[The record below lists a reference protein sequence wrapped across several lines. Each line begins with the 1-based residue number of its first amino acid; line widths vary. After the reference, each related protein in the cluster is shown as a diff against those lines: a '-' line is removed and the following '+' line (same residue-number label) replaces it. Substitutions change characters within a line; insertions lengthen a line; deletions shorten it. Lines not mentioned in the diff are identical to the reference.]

1 MSTQYVVEY
10 LSEDMIES
18 RAGSLGSLYES
29 AWNGR
34 EPMPL
39 QHIFEKDLS
48 RELGFRSFYANFKHI
63 GFGVLGYT
71 DVKKKI
77 CAISS
82 ELANDH
88 SMNGRRIFRATVAH
102 ELGHCSLHSDDINM
116 AASSQVG
123 GHMHLRTLGS
133 APSRNPEWQAWRFAL
148 ALCMPK
154 HLVEGYVRLLGCTSQ
169 SILAMSDIFDVSRT
183 FVQIRLRSLGYL
195 PN

>member
-18 RAGSLGSLYES
+18 RASILGSRYEA

-39 QHIFEKDLS
+39 QHIFENDLDKDF
-48 RELGFRSFYANFKHI
+48 GFRSFYANFKTI

-71 DVKKKI
+71 DVKRKI

-88 SMNGRRIFRATVAH
+88 SMNGRKIFRAAIAH
-102 ELGHCSLHSDDINM
+102 ELGHCSLHSETPHLET
-116 AASSQVG
+116 SSQVG
-123 GHMHLRTLGS
+123 CCPHLRSLNS
-133 APSRNPEWQAWRFAL
+133 APSKNPEWQAWRFAL

-169 SILAMSDIFDVSRT
+169 SISAMSDIFDVSRT
-183 FVQIRLRSLGYL
+183 FVQIRLRSLGYM